1 MKEKLQEMS
10 RKILVYCAG
19 LLVMAMGASFSG
31 KAGLAISMALIAL
44 GSAAATAADC
54 RMDSRILFS
63 AGRAALS
70 LGLMGENVKLI
81 YGLPLAVTG
90 KSPFFDRKKKA

>member
-44 GSAAATAADC
+44 GISLACFGQFHGIREGTLIAARRA
-54 RMDSRILFS
+54 RP
-63 AGRAALS
+63 AGAYLLWGIRP
-70 LGLMGENVKLI
+70 V
-81 YGLPLAVTG
+81 
-90 KSPFFDRKKKA
+90 R